1 MISYLSEAALLTAL
15 VVTCICVVAMYMR
28 LRRLDRHQAEYE
40 RTFARTS
47 DALDAT
53 RIELL
58 RFRQDGRDLTTAL
71 DDRIAAAQAL
81 LNALDERAADGE
93 CRPIHRQAG

>member
-1 MISYLSEAALLTAL
+1 MTFSLSEAALLTAL
-15 VVTCICVVAMYMR
+15 VVTCICVVAMYLR

-53 RIELL
+53 RIELA
-58 RFRQDGRDLTTAL
+58 RFRQDGRDLTVAL
-71 DDRIAAAQAL
+71 EERIAEAQAL
-81 LNALDERAADGE
+81 LNALDQRVGERDT
-93 CRPIHRQAG
+93 RSLHRQAN

>member
-1 MISYLSEAALLTAL
+1 MTFSPSEAALLTAL
-15 VVTCICVVAMYMR
+15 VVTCICVVAMYGR

-53 RIELL
+53 RIELA
-58 RFRQDGRDLTTAL
+58 RFRQDGHDLTA
-71 DDRIAAAQAL
+71 
-81 LNALDERAADGE
+81 ALDERIATAQSLLAALDRE
-93 CRPIHRQAG
+93 ADAAPARARRQAG

>member
-1 MISYLSEAALLTAL
+1 MTFSLSEAALLTAL
-15 VVTCICVVAMYMR
+15 VVTCVCVLAMYVR

-53 RIELL
+53 RLELA
-58 RFRQDGRDLTTAL
+58 RFRQDGRDLTVAL
-71 DDRIAAAQAL
+71 DERIAAAQSL
-81 LNALDERAADGE
+81 LEALDRRSGDGTAG
-93 CRPIHRQAG
+93 RSRRQAG

>member
-1 MISYLSEAALLTAL
+1 MTSSLSEVALLTAL
-15 VVTCICVVAMYMR
+15 VVTCICVVAMYGR

-53 RIELL
+53 RIELA
-58 RFRQDGRDLTTAL
+58 RFRQDGHDLTAAL

-81 LNALDERAADGE
+81 LHALDQRTGDDEPRSM
-93 CRPIHRQAG
+93 RKAG

>member
-1 MISYLSEAALLTAL
+1 MTFSLSEAALLTAL
-15 VVTCICVVAMYMR
+15 VVTCVCVLAMYTR

-53 RIELL
+53 RIELA
-58 RFRQDGRDLTTAL
+58 RFRQEGRDLTTAL
-71 DDRIAAAQAL
+71 DERIAVAQSL
-81 LNALDERAADGE
+81 LETLDRLNSDGNPA
-93 CRPIHRQAG
+93 RSRRQAG

>member
-1 MISYLSEAALLTAL
+1 MTSYLSEAALLTAL

-53 RIELL
+53 RIELA
-58 RFRQDGRDLTTAL
+58 RFRQDGRDLTIAL
-71 DDRIAAAQAL
+71 DDRIAAAQSL
-81 LNALDERAADGE
+81 LHALDQRADDGE
-93 CRPIHRQAG
+93 RRPINRQAS